1 MIDYYVLILQNCMDL
16 LKVES
21 GSCSETCLTS
31 SHDENQVVGIKV
43 EEGSV
48 GEGEEEEEEE
58 EEDPLLIPLTLVET
72 EYDVSFVCI
81 DC

>member
-1 MIDYYVLILQNCMDL
+1 MTDNDLLILQNCMDL
-16 LKVES
+16 LKVEL
-21 GSCSETCLTS
+21 GSFSDTCLTS
-31 SHDENQVVGIKV
+31 HNENQVTDIKV

-48 GEGEEEEEEE
+48 GEREEK
-58 EEDPLLIPLTLVET
+58 DPLPIPFTLMNP